1 MTGSLVWVFLGGG
14 VGSCLRWLV
23 AGWVSR
29 AAGAAIPWGTLTVN
43 VVGSFLLSLILH
55 VGLTTTLLSPD
66 ARLALTTGAMGGFTT
81 YSTFSYE
88 TLELLRGGAV
98 GLAALNIGITVIVC
112 LAASLLGLVAGR
124 ALFGG

>member
-1 MTGSLVWVFLGGG
+1 MAVVWVFVGGG
-14 VGSCLRWLV
+14 AGSALRWL
-23 AGWVSR
+23 ASGWVAR
-29 AAGAAIPWGTLTVN
+29 AAGTALPWGTLAVN

-55 VGLTTTLLSPD
+55 VGLTTDLLSPD

-88 TLELLRGGAV
+88 TLELLRAGAL
-98 GLAALNIGITVIVC
+98 GLAAANVGVTVVLC
-112 LAASLLGLVAGR
+112 LAASFLGLAAGR